1 MQRRARVGPGW
12 YDVACRAAGA
22 AFFPC
27 PSCACHS
34 ARRNAVLDDSTLYFT
49 FAAALAAAGIGALG
63 ASLLRQSVILGYLVA
78 GLAIGPHT
86 PGFVAD
92 IPTVEDLADIGVILL
107 MFAIGLQLSFRDVRR
122 VGRVALVGGAIQV
135 VATIAIAAAA
145 GILAGLDW
153 LAALFLGAVVSNSSS
168 TVLSKVLADRGE
180 IESLHARVALAWSTV
195 QDFSTIIL
203 VVILTVLAADS
214 GTATLAGEL
223 AEAVGLA
230 VLYLVLVIPAGFLL
244 LPRFFEFVARVGTT
258 EVFTLSA
265 VVVALG
271 ISLLAQ
277 VFGVSIAL
285 GAFVGGILVNRSDLS
300 HEVLGQL
307 NPLRDIF
314 AGLFFVSVGMLI
326 DPRVVLEEPLLLGLT
341 VLLIVVLKGWLST
354 LITLGFRYP
363 GRTAVLTGAVLA
375 QSAEFSFLLARLGT
389 DTGAIESGLFGVM
402 LAAAAA
408 SMVVSPA
415 VLATADPVGR
425 ALDRRLRERHRGAGD
440 EVAVPG
446 LAGHAILAGYGRVGQ
461 VVHAAIRNQA
471 IPVVVIEQDTET
483 VTRLRR
489 EGVAVLQGSASNPVL
504 LERAGIRTA
513 RLLACAIPD
522 PLSVRR
528 MVTYARQANP
538 DLDIVARTHSEAE
551 REFLEAQGVDEA
563 VLGELELALEMSRHT
578 LRAFNVAESAVDA
591 ILARVRSRAG

>member
-1 MQRRARVGPGW
+1 M
-12 YDVACRAAGA
+12 
-22 AFFPC
+22 
-27 PSCACHS
+27 
-34 ARRNAVLDDSTLYFT
+34 DDSGLYVTL
-49 FAAALAAAGIGALG
+49 AAALAAAGIGALG

-78 GLAIGPHT
+78 GMAIGPHT

-92 IPTVEDLADIGVILL
+92 IPTVEDLADIGVVLL

-122 VGRVALVGGAIQV
+122 VGGIALLGGGAQV
-135 VATIAIAAAA
+135 VITLGAVT
-145 GILAGLDW
+145 GLGMLAGLGW
-153 LAALFLGAVVSNSSS
+153 LPALFLGAVVSNSSS

-203 VVILTVLAADS
+203 VVILTVLAEDGS
-214 GTATLAGEL
+214 TASLAGDL
-223 AEAVGLA
+223 LRAVGLA
-230 VLYLVLVIPAGFLL
+230 VLYLAIVIPAGFVL
-244 LPRFFEFVARVGTT
+244 LPRFFDLVARLGST

-277 VFGVSIAL
+277 LFGVSIAL

-326 DPRVVLEEPLLLGLT
+326 DPRVLLDAPALLLLS
-341 VLLIVVLKGWLST
+341 VAAIVVLKGWLSVG
-354 LITLGFRYP
+354 ITLAFRYP

-389 DTGAIESGLFGVM
+389 DTGAISSELFGVM

-408 SMVVSPA
+408 SMVLSPA
-415 VLATADPVGR
+415 VLAAADPLGR
-425 ALDRRLRERHRGAGD
+425 ALDRRLRGRARPPGEAPD
-440 EVAVPG
+440 PG
-446 LAGHAILAGYGRVGQ
+446 LANHAILAGYGRVGR
-461 VVHAAIRNQA
+461 VVHRAIRDQA
-471 IPVVVIEQDTET
+471 IPVVVIEQDAET
-483 VTRLRR
+483 VAALRR
-489 EGVAVLQGSASNPVL
+489 DGVTVFQGSASNPVL

-513 RLLACAIPD
+513 RALVVAIPD
-522 PLSVRR
+522 PLSARR
-528 MVTYARQANP
+528 IVTFARGANP
-538 DLDIVARTHSEAE
+538 AIDIVVRTHSESE
-551 REFLEAQGVDEA
+551 RAFLEEHGADEA

-578 LRAFNVAESAVDA
+578 LKAFRVAEPAVAA
-591 ILARVRSRAG
+591 ILARMRSRAG